1 MATTLF
7 ESKKIL
13 IVVLS
18 LITILSSHQDSYSQR
33 NKGNIVLGF
42 FDKNASKKVLTPL
55 NGGNIRQ
62 TALTKATD
70 LFAYYNTSTG
80 KIQITEINYLISFY
94 RRNLDPIEITN
105 SGKSLEDSSRVAD
118 FFQDDN
124 FFNKLYRIE
133 IEVKDIKLSS
143 GEIISTPAFS
153 MPQIKNKPNLVVYT
167 ITK

>member
-1 MATTLF
+1 MATTII

-13 IVVLS
+13 IVVIS
-18 LITILSSHQDSYSQR
+18 LITILSSSQYCFSQR

-42 FDKNASKKVLTPL
+42 INKTASKKVLTPL

-62 TALTKATD
+62 SALTNATD
-70 LFAYYNTSTG
+70 LFAYYKTQTG

-105 SGKSLEDSSRVAD
+105 SGTSLEDNSRVAE

-133 IEVKDIKLSS
+133 IEVKEIKLSS

-153 MPQIKNKPNLVVYT
+153 MPQIKDKQNLVVYT

>member
-1 MATTLF
+1 MTKTIIK
-7 ESKKIL
+7 SKKIL
-13 IVVLS
+13 IVVIS
-18 LITILSSHQDSYSQR
+18 LITILFSSQHCFSQR
-33 NKGNIVLGF
+33 IKGNIVFGF
-42 FDKNASKKVLTPL
+42 INKNASKKVLTPL

-70 LFAYYNTSTG
+70 IFVYYNTPLG
-80 KIQITEINYLISFY
+80 KNQIAEINYTISFY

-105 SGKSLEDSSRVAD
+105 SGTSLEDNSRVAE

-143 GEIISTPAFS
+143 GEIISGPAFS
-153 MPQIKNKPNLVVYT
+153 MPQIKDKPNLVVYT